1 MKKNTTYDP
10 MYSWARDLFPIN
22 RSLTGPG
29 VRETLNY
36 IKKLNSELKIKS
48 FKSRQKYFDWQIPDE
63 WFPKEAWVKDINGKK
78 VIDFRKNNLHLVGY
92 SHSINKNMDFKELN
106 DHLHSLPNQ
115 PNAIPYVTSY
125 YKKNWG
131 FCIKDNLRKKLKKT
145 KYQVY
150 INAPFK
156 RGVMNYGEI
165 IIKGKSSKEIL
176 LSTYICHPSMA
187 NNEIS
192 GPVVLTSISRW
203 LKKLKNRKYTYR
215 IIFIPETIGSIA
227 YIAKNLKSL
236 KKNIIAG
243 YNITCVGD
251 NKFYSY
257 IPSRNE
263 STLSDKVALNILSFV
278 DSKFIRYSWMDR
290 GSDERQYCSPGI
302 DLPVVTLC
310 RSKFG
315 SYKEYHTS
323 LDNLNFISQKG
334 LETSFVLIK
343 KIIQSIEYNCKP
355 KCLTLCEPKMSDKKL
370 YPTLSIKTNY
380 EFSSN
385 YMNIITYSDGN
396 HDLFDISNK
405 INLPVEEINKL
416 IINLKNKKIIKLL

>member
-1 MKKNTTYDP
+1 
-10 MYSWARDLFPIN
+10 
-22 RSLTGPG
+22 
-29 VRETLNY
+29 
-36 IKKLNSELKIKS
+36 
-48 FKSRQKYFDWQIPDE
+48 
-63 WFPKEAWVKDINGKK
+63 
-78 VIDFRKNNLHLVGY
+78 
-92 SHSINKNMDFKELN
+92 
-106 DHLHSLPNQ
+106 
-115 PNAIPYVTSY
+115 
-125 YKKNWG
+125 
-131 FCIKDNLRKKLKKT
+131 
-145 KYQVY
+145 
-150 INAPFK
+150 
-156 RGVMNYGEI
+156 MNYGEI

-243 YNITCVGD
+243 FNITCVGD

-263 STLSDKVALNILSFV
+263 STLSDKVALNILNFV

-302 DLPVVTLC
+302 DLPVVTIC

>member
-150 INAPFK
+150 INAPF
-156 RGVMNYGEI
+156 I
-165 IIKGKSSKEIL
+165 I
-176 LSTYICHPSMA
+176 
-187 NNEIS
+187 
-192 GPVVLTSISRW
+192 V
-203 LKKLKNRKYTYR
+203 
-215 IIFIPETIGSIA
+215 
-227 YIAKNLKSL
+227 
-236 KKNIIAG
+236 
-243 YNITCVGD
+243 
-251 NKFYSY
+251 
-257 IPSRNE
+257 
-263 STLSDKVALNILSFV
+263 
-278 DSKFIRYSWMDR
+278 
-290 GSDERQYCSPGI
+290 
-302 DLPVVTLC
+302 
-310 RSKFG
+310 
-315 SYKEYHTS
+315 
-323 LDNLNFISQKG
+323 
-334 LETSFVLIK
+334 
-343 KIIQSIEYNCKP
+343 
-355 KCLTLCEPKMSDKKL
+355 
-370 YPTLSIKTNY
+370 
-380 EFSSN
+380 
-385 YMNIITYSDGN
+385 
-396 HDLFDISNK
+396 
-405 INLPVEEINKL
+405 
-416 IINLKNKKIIKLL
+416 